1 MRSEGIFVCG
11 GLQEGANAPMRC
23 GIIRDP
29 DSFEDLLSCARW
41 PGRASCALSAGSLT
55 ERTGMP
61 ADLLG
66 QIKEMARSR
75 LWEELKSRRP
85 DDVGAI
91 VCAIRFEAAIH
102 GTETA

>member
-1 MRSEGIFVCG
+1 
-11 GLQEGANAPMRC
+11 
-23 GIIRDP
+23 
-29 DSFEDLLSCARW
+29 
-41 PGRASCALSAGSLT
+41 
-55 ERTGMP
+55 MP

-102 GTETA
+102 GAETA